1 MRLSTLL
8 SLIVISSSALMFAA
22 DDQNGA
28 IKARGTPTGAGLF
41 VNGKYIGPAGRFS
54 VPEKYSVA
62 AGEVEVAFRD
72 PRYEEFVTKATIKP
86 GKTTKL
92 HYHLKKITPP
102 QGPFGRLRFGGGEAE
117 SFISVAAGDT
127 SPVYINDRF
136 MGFLD
141 ELNNKFGGL
150 LLPPGEYTFR
160 CSSPLFGDI
169 NQKVTL
175 TANKTTIV
183 QLKKGL

>member
-1 MRLSTLL
+1 MRLPILL
-8 SLIVISSSALMFAA
+8 SLFVISTSALMFAA

-28 IKARGTPTGAGLF
+28 IKARGNPTGAGLF

-54 VPEKYSVA
+54 VPEKYAVA

-72 PRYEEFVTKATIKP
+72 PRYEEYVTKATIKP

-92 HYHLKKITPP
+92 KYHLKKLEPP
-102 QGPFGRLRFGGGEAE
+102 KGPFARLRFGGGEAE
-117 SFISVAAGDT
+117 SFISVAAGDL
-127 SPVYINDRF
+127 SPVYVNDKF

-141 ELNNKFGGL
+141 ELNNRGGGL
-150 LLPPGEYTFR
+150 LLPAGDYTVR

-175 TANKTTIV
+175 TADKVTVIP
-183 QLKKGL
+183 LKKI

>member
-1 MRLSTLL
+1 MRLSILL
-8 SLIVISSSALMFAA
+8 SLFVISSSVLMFAA

-41 VNGKYIGPAGRFS
+41 VNDKYIGPAGRFS

-62 AGEVEVAFRD
+62 AGEVTVALRD
-72 PRYEEFVTKATIKP
+72 PRYEEYVTKVTINPK
-86 GKTTKL
+86 KTTKL
-92 HYHLKKITPP
+92 KYHLKKLTPP

-136 MGFLD
+136 MGFMD
-141 ELNNKFGGL
+141 ELNNRGGGL
-150 LLPPGEYTFR
+150 LLPAGEYTVR
-160 CSSPLFGDI
+160 CSSSRYGDI

-175 TANKTTIV
+175 TANKVTV
-183 QLKKGL
+183 VPLKSGM